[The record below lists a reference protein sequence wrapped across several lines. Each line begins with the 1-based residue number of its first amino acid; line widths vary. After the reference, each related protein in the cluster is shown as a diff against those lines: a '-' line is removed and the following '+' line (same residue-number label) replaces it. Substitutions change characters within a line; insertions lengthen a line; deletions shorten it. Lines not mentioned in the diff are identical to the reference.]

1 MPVRLRTASPATHRS
16 QDRLHRF
23 WPSFGLPHLV
33 IALIAV
39 AAFWAVMNAPADYDY
54 WWHLA
59 DGRFIAQQHR
69 LPVPDPFSF
78 TAEGRRWTAHE
89 WLMEL
94 VMYRLHVAFG
104 VAGPLVLF
112 ALCFA
117 ATLLLSA
124 ALWRRMG
131 LAWPFTIALAVALF
145 LALSPFR
152 GPRPYLAGLLLLA
165 LCCWLVERWTAQPGR
180 HIWALPP
187 LFYVWANVNASF
199 VVALLITGL
208 ALVTD
213 AIGARLITSHRPR
226 FTPVQRLRLGI
237 AIAVSTVVTALTPN
251 GPRLLLFPFATLA
264 DPSLRYISEWQAV
277 SPLHSALWGFDTICV
292 LYTAAL
298 FLRRPHLSVADFFLS
313 VALVAAGFTSVRLV
327 GVASIY
333 LAVFTARALT
343 VPGDSVNI
351 HLPGDRTLGMWWSA
365 RARFYESPPPR
376 LQAINALALLVAFVI
391 GLGRLH
397 IYSERTDAR
406 LPVTAIDALG
416 ADRLPGPLLHDFNW
430 GGYLLWRLWPHVR
443 VFIDGRQNDLYDGIG
458 RELQQYIQVVSI
470 TSESENVINRYE
482 IRTVLFNKDTPL
494 VRYLLARGGW
504 SVTYDDGFVVRL
516 ERHTDGT
523 P

>member
-1 MPVRLRTASPATHRS
+1 M
-16 QDRLHRF
+16 
-23 WPSFGLPHLV
+23 FGLPHLV
-33 IALIAV
+33 VALIAV

-59 DGRFIAQQHR
+59 DGRFTAQQLR

-89 WLMEL
+89 WLVEL
-94 VMYRLHVAFG
+94 LMYRLHVAFG

-117 ATLLLSA
+117 ATILLSA

-145 LALSPFR
+145 LALAPFR

-165 LCCWLVERWTAQPGR
+165 LCCWLLERWTAQPGR
-180 HIWALPP
+180 RIWALPP

-208 ALVTD
+208 VLVTD
-213 AIGARLITSHRPR
+213 AIGAHLITSHRPR

-237 AIAVSTVVTALTPN
+237 AIAVSAVVTTLTPN
-251 GPRLLLFPFATLA
+251 GPRLLLFPFTTLT
-264 DPSLRYISEWQAV
+264 DPSLRYVQEWQAAP
-277 SPLHSALWGFDTICV
+277 PLRSEMWGVDVMCLLV
-292 LYTAAL
+292 LAAL
-298 FLRRPHLSVADFFLS
+298 FLRRPRLGVADL
-313 VALVAAGFTSVRLV
+313 VLALTMFIAAFTSVRLV
-327 GVASIY
+327 GVASVY
-333 LAVFTARALT
+333 LALLAARALT
-343 VPGDSVNI
+343 APGQPVRLR
-351 HLPGDRTLGMWWSA
+351 LPGGRALGQWWTPA
-365 RARFYESPPPR
+365 RRGLYESPPLR

-397 IYSERTDAR
+397 VYSERTDAR
-406 LPVTAIDALG
+406 LPVTAIDTLG
-416 ADRLPGPLLHDFNW
+416 ADGLPGPLLHDFNW

-443 VFIDGRQNDLYDGIG
+443 VFIDGRQNDLYDGTG
-458 RELQQYIQVVSI
+458 RELQQYIQIISI
-470 TSESENVINRYE
+470 TSESENVINRYG
-482 IRTVLFNKDTPL
+482 IRTVLFKKDTPL

-516 ERHTDGT
+516 ERHIDGT